1 MHWYVHG
8 EIREA
13 LLDDCVSAFGVE
25 GASKGFVLRCV
36 FETFHIEPVDPL
48 IACVARRFLF
58 SLFCFFQGLMKITAA
73 KPRSGGWRNYVFFT
87 AQAPRGL

>member
-8 EIREA
+8 EMREA

-25 GASKGFVLRCV
+25 GASKGFH
-36 FETFHIEPVDPL
+36 TEPVDPL
-48 IACVARRFLF
+48 IACVAKRFLF

-73 KPRSGGWRNYVFFT
+73 KPRSGGSRNYWNYLFFT

>member
-8 EIREA
+8 EMREA

-25 GASKGFVLRCV
+25 GASKGFH
-36 FETFHIEPVDPL
+36 TEPVDPL
-48 IACVARRFLF
+48 IACVAKGFLF

-73 KPRSGGWRNYVFFT
+73 KPRSGGSRNYWNYLFFT